1 MLSSTLYLHILY
13 SQLTV
18 IGLILR
24 YNASK
29 YLEMKQLKTTEESS
43 LSNESQ
49 LLEQF
54 YTEDVGESEPKEIG
68 ACTTC
73 CLQCVT
79 CLSKYSK
86 YLSYCYHNSS
96 RIPVKMQQTVQ
107 YPPRVL
113 QSREIFFKSTS
124 IQ

>member
-1 MLSSTLYLHILY
+1 
-13 SQLTV
+13 
-18 IGLILR
+18 
-24 YNASK
+24 
-29 YLEMKQLKTTEESS
+29 MKQLKTTEESS

-54 YTEDVGESEPKEIG
+54 YTEDMGETEPKEVG

-79 CLSKYSK
+79 CLSKY
-86 YLSYCYHNSS
+86 LSYCHHYNSS
-96 RIPVKMQQTVQ
+96 SNSIQVRKQQTVQ

-113 QSREIFFKSTS
+113 LSQEILFKSTS
-124 IQ
+124 IQYEKVFI